1 MASSERVVVRTG
13 YLLDTNAISEWMK
26 PLPDRGLMEWSHAT
40 DEDLLFLSVV
50 TIGEVRRGIERLPE
64 GRRKARLT
72 TWLAEEVMDRFGK
85 RLLSVDSAVSQA
97 WGRMRAR
104 ADLQGRG
111 VDPIDGLIAATAESH
126 GLTVVTRNRKDFAN
140 TGVPVICPW
149 DD

>member
-1 MASSERVVVRTG
+1 MVERIG

-26 PLPDRGLMEWSHAT
+26 PLPDPGLMDWSHAT
-40 DEDLLFLSVV
+40 DEDLLYLSAV
-50 TIGEVRRGIERLPE
+50 TIGEVRRGVERLPD

-72 TWLAEEVMDRFGK
+72 AWLAEDIIDRFGK
-85 RLLSVDSAVSQA
+85 RLLPVDAAVAQA

-104 ADLQGRG
+104 ADRQGQA

-140 TGVPVICPW
+140 TGVPVISPW
-149 DD
+149 DE